1 MENKVDKKYIRE
13 FNLGYEMAK
22 ELKLERPMLQG
33 QDISQAPPDNPVH
46 AGMFQYF
53 KEVALS
59 KSKDL
64 DKSVN
69 SSKNE
74 LKEDSKGK
82 GKNND
87 EGLSL

>member
-22 ELKLERPMLQG
+22 ELKLEKPMLQG
-33 QDISQAPPDNPVH
+33 QDISQIPPDNPVH

-64 DKSVN
+64 GKSIDSRNNPSKEEGKEKDKN
-69 SSKNE
+69 
-74 LKEDSKGK
+74 KGK
-82 GKNND
+82 G
-87 EGLSL
+87 LSL

>member
-59 KSKDL
+59 KSKNLGKSIDSRNNPL
-64 DKSVN
+64 NEEGKRKDKN
-69 SSKNE
+69 
-74 LKEDSKGK
+74 KGK
-82 GKNND
+82 G
-87 EGLSL
+87 LSL

>member
-64 DKSVN
+64 GKSIDSRSN
-69 SSKNE
+69 P
-74 LKEDSKGK
+74 LKEEGKEKDKNKGK
-82 GKNND
+82 G
-87 EGLSL
+87 LSL

>member
-59 KSKDL
+59 KGKDL
-64 DKSVN
+64 GKSIDSRNNPSKEEGKEKDKN
-69 SSKNE
+69 
-74 LKEDSKGK
+74 KGK
-82 GKNND
+82 G
-87 EGLSL
+87 LSL